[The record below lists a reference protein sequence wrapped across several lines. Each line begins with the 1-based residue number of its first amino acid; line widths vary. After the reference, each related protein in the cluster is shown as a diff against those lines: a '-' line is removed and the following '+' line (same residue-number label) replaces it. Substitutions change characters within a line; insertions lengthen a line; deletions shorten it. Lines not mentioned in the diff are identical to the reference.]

1 MSKVLRQAGPGW
13 TLMLQAQ
20 EGEPAETLRSV
31 VAAARRRGM
40 HILHRS
46 QPSDTETGPA
56 VAAVAQ
62 RKVWVLLVTPPGLV
76 ENEANR
82 EATAADTLA
91 HAVREIL
98 PVSAQAAVK
107 LADRLLDKLDSLD
120 PALAPH
126 LVTVADA
133 HLADGRLA
141 GAGVLLR
148 ESLLRPLPDEV
159 AAELRT
165 RLVHVLVAGGRIA
178 EAITVAQAAP
188 PEQGRHDGGRDDAR
202 AALAFALS
210 LRDPERAALQAAEP
224 ALSGAA
230 AAVTT
235 STLAGSAWRR
245 GDAARA
251 MRLARQA
258 VTIADDS
265 APPVWRMLVRLAYAR
280 KLMSGGRYTEADGHI
295 EQAAGEL
302 SRPGAPSV
310 YAPAPAIT
318 RAELLMRTG
327 NLEQALE
334 LAEAA
339 LRTAREMDAGLLLPL
354 GHAVLAEASLRIG
367 DLDRS
372 RWHAGVPD
380 KLRAAGRPRLWPVHP
395 EWVRVRIAAELHG
408 PQHAARIFAAEHT
421 DLVTFGPLLLDE
433 PGAAVWLT
441 RLGIAAGDD
450 GLTGQTLTAVEGL
463 ARRNPQSHR
472 LSVAARHAR
481 ALREKDVTVLRWA
494 AAEHPDP
501 WDQAGAL
508 EDLGAALAAPPA
520 ADLIEA
526 ARRYQSA
533 LCLFER
539 IGAVRD
545 SERVR
550 GRLRRLGQE
559 PVPIRQGRSLWHG
572 FSETECLIAL
582 LVSQGL
588 TNHQIA
594 GRVSL
599 SAHTVNYHLRK
610 MFRKVSVNSRVELA
624 RLVNEAGRDSLAIPC
639 ASRAL
644 P

>member
-1 MSKVLRQAGPGW
+1 MFNVLQQAGPGW
-13 TLMLQAQ
+13 TLMLLAQ
-20 EGEPAETLRSV
+20 EGELAETLRSV
-31 VAAARRRGM
+31 VAAARLRGM
-40 HILHRS
+40 HILHRP
-46 QPSDTETGPA
+46 QPCDTETGPA
-56 VAAVAQ
+56 AAAAPR
-62 RKVWVLLVTPPGLV
+62 RKAWVLLVTPPGLV
-76 ENEANR
+76 ENEANLD
-82 EATAADTLA
+82 ATATDTLA

-98 PVSAQAAVK
+98 PVSSQAAVK
-107 LADRLLDKLDSLD
+107 LADRLLDKLDSPD
-120 PALAPH
+120 PSLAPH
-126 LVTVADA
+126 LVTVVDA

-141 GAGVLLR
+141 GAGTLLR
-148 ESLLRPLPDEV
+148 ETLLRPLPDHV

-188 PEQGRHDGGRDDAR
+188 PEQGRHDGGHDDAR
-202 AALAFALS
+202 AALAFALY

-224 ALSGAA
+224 ALPGA
-230 AAVTT
+230 AAVTA
-235 STLAGSAWRR
+235 SALAGGAWRR

-251 MRLARQA
+251 TQLARQA
-258 VTIADDS
+258 VTIAGEGAS
-265 APPVWRMLVRLAYAR
+265 PVWRMLVRLAYAR
-280 KLMSGGRYTEADGHI
+280 KLMSGGRYTEAEGHI
-295 EQAAGEL
+295 EQATSEL
-302 SRPGAPSV
+302 SHPGAPSV
-310 YAPAPAIT
+310 YAPAPAIA

-327 NLEQALE
+327 DLEQALE

-339 LRTAREMDAGLLLPL
+339 LRSAREMDAALLLPL
-354 GHAVLAEASLRIG
+354 SHAVLAEASLRIG

-372 RWHAGVPD
+372 RWHAEAPA
-380 KLRAAGRPRLWPVHP
+380 KLRWAGRPSLWPVHP
-395 EWVRVRIAAELHG
+395 EWIRVRIAAELHG
-408 PQHAARIFAAEHT
+408 PQHAARLFAAAHT
-421 DLVTFGPLLLDE
+421 DLAAYGPLLLDD
-433 PGAAVWLT
+433 PGTAVWLT

-450 GLTGQTLTAVEGL
+450 GLTDQIRTAVEAL
-463 ARRNPQSHR
+463 ARRNVQAHR

-481 ALREKDVTVLRWA
+481 GLRENDVTALRRA
-494 AAEHPDP
+494 AAEHSDL

-508 EDLGAALAAPPA
+508 EDLGARLAAPPA

-526 ARRYQSA
+526 TRHYQSA

-539 IGAVRD
+539 IGTVRD

-559 PVPIRQGRSLWHG
+559 PVPLRQGPALWRG

-594 GRVSL
+594 GRISL

-624 RLVNEAGRDSLAIPC
+624 RLVNEAGRDSLALPFVP
-639 ASRAL
+639 RAL